1 MNYRKHELVVALKHK
16 GWKGD
21 ESRLT
26 KEQVEQMLRDRGIGI
41 GSPELDKIIRAFKSG
56 NLGGGGEQRPA
67 AQGMTQREVVDL
79 IDAAFNR
86 GGAAASEESVKSWI
100 AEAVAK
106 AQPEKII
113 IDTAKSIKEQVT
125 VIEGTHPLFQK
136 VLKLVV
142 AGVNVLLV
150 GPAGCG
156 KTTLAHH
163 IAKALKRRFGMLS
176 CTSGAS
182 ESQLT
187 GYLLPV
193 EAGGK
198 FAYVP
203 SEFVDMYAEG
213 NAVFLLDELDASDAN
228 MLLVINSAL
237 SNGSLH
243 IPQRYKQPRVERGKN
258 VAILAAANTYGSG
271 ADMIYAGRNQ
281 LDAATLDRFYV
292 VEMDY
297 DKALEQRVGDERAV
311 KWAWELRDRVKQH
324 KIRRVIG
331 TRTIL
336 KLTAAIKAGVA
347 ISEAQRDMLAGWTKD
362 ELAKVGVATATTN

>member
-1 MNYRKHELVVALKHK
+1 MQSYRKHELVVALKHK
-16 GWKGD
+16 GWRGD
-21 ESRLT
+21 ESRLK
-26 KEQVEQMLRDRGIGI
+26 KEDIERMLSERGIGL
-41 GSPELDKIIRAFKSG
+41 GSAELDKIIKAFRSG
-56 NLGGGGEQRPA
+56 SVGGDGNA
-67 AQGMTQREVVDL
+67 AQANRGLTQKEVLEL
-79 IDAAFNR
+79 IESAFNK
-86 GGAAASEESVKSWI
+86 GGAASDEERVKQWI

-106 AQPEKII
+106 ASPQKII
-113 IDTAKSIKEQVT
+113 IDTAKSIKNQIA
-125 VIEGTHPLFQK
+125 VIEGTHPLFEK
-136 VLKLVV
+136 VLKLVST
-142 AGVNVLLV
+142 GVNVLLV

-163 IAKALKRRFGMLS
+163 IAKAMKRKFGMLS

-203 SEFVDMYAEG
+203 SEFVDLYKEG
-213 NAVFLLDELDASDAN
+213 NAVFLLDELDAADPN

-243 IPQRYKQPRVERGKN
+243 IPQRFKEPRVVRGDN
-258 VAILAAANTYGSG
+258 VSIIAAANTYGSG
-271 ADMIYAGRNQ
+271 ADMVYAGRNQ

-297 DKALEQRVGDERAV
+297 DKAFEARVGDERAV
-311 KWAWELRDRVKQH
+311 KWVHELRERVKTH
-324 KIRRVIG
+324 KIRRVVG

-336 KLTAAIKAGVA
+336 KLTAAIKAGVN
-347 ISEAQRDMLAGWTKD
+347 IVEAQRDMLAGWTKD
-362 ELAKVGVATATTN
+362 ELAKVGVAA